1 MSDRGQTQAAVVS
14 ERKNKK
20 YSHFLCRH
28 LCIQLDINSDE
39 QSESDDSLLRFSLE
53 ESLMRPTG
61 DYISFAFVS
70 FPWHLYKRTENYFIQ
85 AVVLVLKGQ

>member
-39 QSESDDSLLRFSLE
+39 QSESDDSLLRVSLE

-61 DYISFAFVS
+61 DYICM
-70 FPWHLYKRTENYFIQ
+70 HLSVFHGISI
-85 AVVLVLKGQ
+85 KGQKTTSFKLLF